1 MFKYQINCYTTTEF
15 GKKCPKKKTPLEHTL
30 HVSSFQPRPCDFLLA
45 LVILLPPDRPHLQE
59 GSFGDLRRK
68 FPHPVQVVLVIPGS
82 EMLFSSALK
91 VPQIFQRQICLV
103 RLERE
108 EIRAYGPLLALGGFG
123 YQQNREKIV
132 FVYLSKLFHAFF
144 MRTKFYVICLKL
156 NVCF

>member
-15 GKKCPKKKTPLEHTL
+15 GKKCPKKKRSLNTRSTCL
-30 HVSSFQPRPCDFLLA
+30 HFSLD